1 MNRDATGPTT
11 TFSPFG
17 IGGPGGGR
25 SAAGRELAPSVFP
38 SPESMRPTLRG
49 TRSLVVA
56 GHPVAAQVAAS
67 VLDAGGNAVD
77 AGVAGGLALTVVH
90 GDMCSLG
97 GIAPIVLR
105 RAGEPMVWSVGGVG
119 PWSTTASIE
128 AYVERH
134 GTAMPPGVAPAVV
147 PGSPAAWLAALA
159 HGGTW
164 RFEDVARP
172 AQELAS
178 DGFALDAVVA
188 AGLEVFGR
196 TFRQW
201 PSTTEVF
208 WPGGSPPPVGTVLRQ
223 PDLAAVFGA
232 LVDAAR
238 AAPDRLA
245 GIDAARARF
254 YEGPIARTMVDW
266 VAAHGGFL
274 TEADLASYRAEV
286 VPAPSR
292 RYRGLTV
299 STTSTWSQGPMLL
312 QALAILERFDLA
324 GLRPGSA
331 DLLHLIIEACTLAA
345 ADRERFYGDP
355 AFVDVPL
362 DRLLSDAHAA
372 ALAERIRP
380 DESLPN
386 LAGGAVSST
395 THLSVVDAAG
405 NAFSVAPSDTLAFG
419 PVCPGLG
426 FVVSPRGIQSR
437 LDPAHPA
444 ALGPGR
450 RPRITPAP
458 AIALD
463 AEGNPWALSCPGGDV
478 IVQAMLQVIVAAHD
492 HGLTPQQAVEA
503 PRVCALTFPNS
514 FHPHGQVDGQ
524 VCVEGRIAEDVRAEL
539 ERRGH
544 RVQDWPDFEFDAG
557 SVALVR
563 RRPDGTLEAGADPR
577 RAAYAAGR

>member
-1 MNRDATGPTT
+1 
-11 TFSPFG
+11 
-17 IGGPGGGR
+17 
-25 SAAGRELAPSVFP
+25 
-38 SPESMRPTLRG
+38 
-49 TRSLVVA
+49 
-56 GHPVAAQVAAS
+56 
-67 VLDAGGNAVD
+67 
-77 AGVAGGLALTVVH
+77 
-90 GDMCSLG
+90 
-97 GIAPIVLR
+97 
-105 RAGEPMVWSVGGVG
+105 
-119 PWSTTASIE
+119 
-128 AYVERH
+128 
-134 GTAMPPGVAPAVV
+134 
-147 PGSPAAWLAALA
+147 
-159 HGGTW
+159 
-164 RFEDVARP
+164 
-172 AQELAS
+172 
-178 DGFALDAVVA
+178 
-188 AGLEVFGR
+188 
-196 TFRQW
+196 
-201 PSTTEVF
+201 
-208 WPGGSPPPVGTVLRQ
+208 
-223 PDLAAVFGA
+223 
-232 LVDAAR
+232 
-238 AAPDRLA
+238 
-245 GIDAARARF
+245 
-254 YEGPIARTMVDW
+254 
-266 VAAHGGFL
+266 
-274 TEADLASYRAEV
+274 
-286 VPAPSR
+286 
-292 RYRGLTV
+292 
-299 STTSTWSQGPMLL
+299 MLL